1 MKIGALSVYGMSET
15 VKVPA
20 LILLGGFYASGRG
33 AV

>member
-20 LILLGGFYASGRG
+20 QILLGRFHAPDGG